1 MIFGTNEKVS
11 NIVKVISF
19 RDLNRPTIVR
29 DSAIDFGT
37 NRGAA
42 STSVAIFNSRFGSD
56 ITFLATRRSDKS
68 LVSSLHF
75 SSDVLSLVVPAWY
88 REVELDGKRER
99 LVIDLTS
106 SGISYECL
114 AEYLYCA
121 FAQTRE
127 HHEKYIWIPEEQTV
141 NLENIELIRDMW
153 NLLEIPVKTYG
164 TIRVDSFRRM
174 ILSSS
179 KMHHMIRSSNDGT
192 WIKKMR
198 SNIVRCVLT
207 PTEFNTMHGVR
218 YIQRLTH
225 TLKRPTHTLRI
236 YRCFRICRLMILCA

>member
-29 DSAIDFGT
+29 DTRNTGT

-218 YIQRLTH
+218 YIQRPTH
-225 TLKRPTHTLRI
+225 TLKRPTHKLRI